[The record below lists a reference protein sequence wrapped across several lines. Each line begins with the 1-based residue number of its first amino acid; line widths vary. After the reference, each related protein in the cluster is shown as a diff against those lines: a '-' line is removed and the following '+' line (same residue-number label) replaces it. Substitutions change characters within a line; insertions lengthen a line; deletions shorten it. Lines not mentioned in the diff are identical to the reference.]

1 MSPTPSLTDRLPTSY
16 DALDYE
22 RTSLT
27 HEDVQNIVEVYNAS
41 LTTLANIVDHR
52 SVADFVR
59 LQKPGNYGEVALAT
73 AAGQVANIWLVGRIR
88 TLDPAGVIVPKNQ
101 QWRLERDCVRPE
113 DLDRESRLE
122 LFESDS
128 EVVKFRNW
136 LQGGVS
142 QALHQH
148 WKLPKNL
155 QELAELASPFG
166 RNSNSAYIHHRVVT
180 TKDCLNHV
188 FGRDIPFPASIKASI
203 PPWLGTD
210 SEDPAKEREYLQFW
224 KELLQLR
231 FQGKPTE
238 LAAPTPFPVS
248 FADDPNRQ
256 KYAHTSLQP
265 EDVCGIMCNVQIHV
279 YEDKRKEQWIGRYQL
294 TPVAARIHGRL
305 ASAPQ
310 PAASGSGTPQNSSAI
325 HSPVK
330 RSAYEAEF
338 ELDFADLTNKAK
350 KIKSDSD
357 NSSADS
363 DEDEIG
369 LAGFGHLGA

>member
-1 MSPTPSLTDRLPTSY
+1 MTPTPSLTDRLPTSY

-52 SVADFVR
+52 PVADFVR

-73 AAGQVANIWLVGRIR
+73 AAGQVANIWL
-88 TLDPAGVIVPKNQ
+88 

-113 DLDRESRLE
+113 DLDREIRLE

-166 RNSNSAYIHHRVVT
+166 HNSNSAYIHHRAVT
-180 TKDCLNHV
+180 TKDCWNHV

-210 SEDPAKEREYLQFW
+210 SEDPAREREYLQFW
-224 KELLQLR
+224 KELLQFR

-256 KYAHTSLQP
+256 KYAHTILQA

-279 YEDKRKEQWIGRYQL
+279 YEGKRKERWIGRYQL
-294 TPVAARIHGRL
+294 TPFSARIHGRL

-310 PAASGSGTPQNSSAI
+310 PVASGSGTPQNSSAI

>member
-1 MSPTPSLTDRLPTSY
+1 MTPTPSLTDRLPTSY

-27 HEDVQNIVEVYNAS
+27 HEDVQIIVEVYNAY

-88 TLDPAGVIVPKNQ
+88 TIDPAGGIVPKNQ

-113 DLDRESRLE
+113 DLDREIRLE

-128 EVVKFRNW
+128 EVVKFLNW

-148 WKLPKNL
+148 WKLP
-155 QELAELASPFG
+155 QES
-166 RNSNSAYIHHRVVT
+166 SSAYIHHRVVT
-180 TKDCLNHV
+180 TKDCWNHV

-210 SEDPAKEREYLQFW
+210 SEDPAREREYLQFW

-256 KYAHTSLQP
+256 KYAHTILQA